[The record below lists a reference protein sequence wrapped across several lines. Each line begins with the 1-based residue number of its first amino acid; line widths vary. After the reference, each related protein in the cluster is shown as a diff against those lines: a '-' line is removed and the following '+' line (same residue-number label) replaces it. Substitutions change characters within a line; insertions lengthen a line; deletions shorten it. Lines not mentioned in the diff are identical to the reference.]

1 MARRRKPP
9 KRDTVPDKVYGSKLI
24 TKFINCIMLDGKKK
38 LAEKIFYD
46 AIDQAAKM
54 TGQSDK
60 LEMFNKI
67 MDNARPTI
75 EVKSR
80 RVGGA
85 TYQVPVEIPSY
96 RQDALAIR
104 WIIGFART
112 KKGAPMAK
120 ALAQEFADTFSEQG
134 NTIKK
139 RDDTHRMAEA
149 NRAFAH
155 FRW

>member
-1 MARRRKPP
+1 M
-9 KRDTVPDKVYGSKLI
+9 
-24 TKFINCIMLDGKKK
+24 
-38 LAEKIFYD
+38 AEKIFYD

-67 MDNARPTI
+67 MDNARPMI

-104 WIIGFART
+104 WLIGFARA